1 MRRSSA
7 TLLLVLLLAISAP
20 AVEAGAKGVIS
31 CTPADLDMM
40 PANWDID
47 DGACVRVDL
56 GVLSPGDT
64 LSFDVD
70 ANAQVDLLLFAA
82 SSISVYQN
90 EQNYRH
96 DSVWQSE
103 SVFESFQGEG
113 TWHWTAPDDRG
124 DTRWYLVIDN
134 MAHPQDQGN
143 GAQGGSMATVIL
155 DAEEVDSPVFSIVDS
170 IVRLDTGG
178 HEVLAGP
185 ILLDEGTQVNL
196 FATTMAGA
204 PDIFLMT
211 QAQLDLYEEG
221 GAAAARI
228 DETDMLL
235 VTEER
240 SLAWSVTSEYAGQ
253 DLYLVVDN
261 RPGPSGGGAGTGF
274 VATTVVFDLLPV
286 IDPTITNS
294 SDLDIV
300 DVGSEILLDASGTP
314 NLSNQIDTDTGFQW
328 DTNGD
333 GYHDTAGSS
342 ILVSWDEPAEVS
354 VGLRAVSLD
363 GRSSSV
369 YLDISVQDISP
380 PSVSLSASDTI
391 RKDFDDQL
399 LLTASIEDN
408 WGVQSVEWLVDDE
421 VIDYYS
427 NWDWQDGKT
436 FTFRFNSSYA
446 PGDHEVKLRVTDRQ
460 GLVSEEVAIVDLY
473 DSTPPVVPQQTVE
486 MTVILGEPHQFRAE
500 AIDIESPNLLYY
512 WDFDVE
518 TDSDSDGVAN
528 NDIDASGAQVF
539 QEFQKKGTFEVVCT
553 IVNDAGVST
562 EVTYFVTVRALD
574 DNSGS
579 LDTMTVIIIAV
590 VATLLI
596 VAAVGMIAWR
606 RMSNARLEA
615 LLAEQAAAE
624 EEAPRELSVEEQKA
638 MFGAGSTTLNTPTS
652 MSTTSQFG
660 QFGTGMSG
668 ASDPQATIGSAA
680 AMGDVDLEALMSSPN
695 PITSDTPLS
704 PAADLLAQFRD
715 DDSVVDREELEF
727 SHDGQSGVD
736 EQVWSPDAVRP
747 TEAEDALP
755 TPPPPAPE
763 PQADAHFEE
772 DDFPTPPPPSVAES
786 AVPEEELL
794 PSPPPPAATEGAAE
808 TTPEPAEEPAEEPTE
823 GASSDSPEESVP
835 MAEAQSR
842 LVQQNC
848 SQCQQRFEV
857 TLPEGHD
864 VARTACPS
872 CGAIE
877 TVSLD

>member
-70 ANAQVDLLLFAA
+70 ASAQIDLLLFAA

-96 DSVWQSE
+96 DSVWQEE

-143 GAQGGSMATVIL
+143 GGQGGQVATIIL
-155 DAEEVDSPVFSIVDS
+155 DAEEVNSPVFGIIDT
-170 IVRLDTGG
+170 IVRIDTGA

-185 ILLDEGTQVNL
+185 IMLDEGTQVNL

-211 QAQLDLYEEG
+211 QSQLDLYEEG

-235 VTEER
+235 ITDER
-240 SLAWSVTSEYAGQ
+240 TLAWSVTSEYAGE

-274 VATTVVFDLLPV
+274 VATTVVFDLVPV
-286 IDPTITNS
+286 LDPTIANS
-294 SDLDIV
+294 TEMNVV
-300 DVGSEILLDASGTP
+300 DVGAEITLDASETP
-314 NLSNQIDTDTGFQW
+314 NLSDQIDIDTGFQW

-342 ILVSWDEPAEVS
+342 ILVSWDEPTEVS
-354 VGLRAVSLD
+354 VGLRVVSRD
-363 GRSSSV
+363 GRSQSI
-369 YLDISVQDISP
+369 YLDLSVQDISP

-408 WGVQSVEWLVDDE
+408 WAIQTVEWLVDDE

-436 FTFRFNSSYA
+436 FTFRFDSSYT
-446 PGDHEVKLRVTDRQ
+446 PGEHEVKLRVIDRQ
-460 GLVSEEVAIVDLY
+460 GLMTEEIAIIDLY
-473 DSTPPVVPQQTVE
+473 DSTPPIVAEQTIE
-486 MTVILGEPHQFRAE
+486 MTVILGEPHQFQAE
-500 AIDIESPNLLYY
+500 AMDAESPNLLYY

-518 TDSDSDGVAN
+518 VDSDSDGVPD
-528 NDIDASGAQVF
+528 NDVDASGPKVIQD
-539 QEFQKKGTFEVVCT
+539 FQKRGTFQVLCT

-562 EVTYFVTVRALD
+562 EITYFVTVRSASD
-574 DNSGS
+574 DGGGLSTTNI
-579 LDTMTVIIIAV
+579 VIIAI
-590 VATLLI
+590 VATLIL
-596 VAAVGMIAWR
+596 VAGVGMIAWR

-615 LLAEQAAAE
+615 LLSEQAAAAE
-624 EEAPRELSVEEQKA
+624 EEPRELSVEEQKA
-638 MFGAGSTTLNTPTS
+638 MFGAGSVTLDQPTS
-652 MSTTSQFG
+652 MATTSPFG
-660 QFGTGMSG
+660 QFATGMSG
-668 ASDPQATIGSAA
+668 ASDPQATIDSAA
-680 AMGDVDLEALMSSPN
+680 AMGDVDLEALMSTSS
-695 PITSDTPLS
+695 PITADSPSS
-704 PAADLLAQFRD
+704 PAADILAEFSAD
-715 DDSVVDREELEF
+715 ESAVEREEMEF
-727 SHDGQSGVD
+727 SHDEQNGGGA
-736 EQVWSPDAVRP
+736 QVWSPEAVDSAP
-747 TEAEDALP
+747 TEDSLP
-755 TPPPPAPE
+755 TPPAPAPE
-763 PQADAHFEE
+763 PQAEALLDE
-772 DDFPTPPPPSVAES
+772 DEFPTPPPPVSEPDVPAEDD
-786 AVPEEELL
+786 VEDDEEEE
-794 PSPPPPAATEGAAE
+794 SEDE
-808 TTPEPAEEPAEEPTE
+808 VEFEENEEE
-823 GASSDSPEESVP
+823 EEESEEDSTEP
-835 MAEAQSR
+835 ESEPQSR
-842 LVQQNC
+842 LVQKDC

-857 TLPEGHD
+857 TLPDGHN

-877 TVSLD
+877 TVSLN